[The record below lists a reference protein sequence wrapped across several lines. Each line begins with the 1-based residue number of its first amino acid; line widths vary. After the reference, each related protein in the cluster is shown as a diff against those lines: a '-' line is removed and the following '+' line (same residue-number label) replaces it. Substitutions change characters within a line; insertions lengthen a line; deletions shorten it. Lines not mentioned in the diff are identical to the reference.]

1 MNAGRALPGAIAA
14 MALAASACAAD
25 GERASWYMNV
35 DNDVAF
41 HTDRWY
47 TSGVRIYRSMPLQEP
62 GARLDLGIIQEL
74 YTDNTNC
81 PKCEA
86 VDHPYSGRLLA
97 SAAYQIAR
105 SDSLTTLG
113 ADAGVLGPA
122 ALGRQTQ
129 KIIHHFVP
137 APHDDWSHQL
147 DNRLDAQLVAVRS
160 QRLLGSDDGPV
171 ALVAHGGGVLGTMQ
185 TFAHAGA
192 EVRVGRAMASL
203 APSMRF
209 AATPPAPSPGAAAG
223 WSAFAGFGARSV
235 FRNQLLTTNSDDPAP
250 MPTRTRTVRRT
261 ALGLGWAGEWTAI
274 GFAWVTESREFKEQP
289 RPQRFGTL
297 TLQLDFP

>member
-1 MNAGRALPGAIAA
+1 MNARRALATVLLTATAATATESGRIA
-14 MALAASACAAD
+14 
-25 GERASWYMNV
+25 WYLNA

-47 TSGVRIYRSMPLQEP
+47 TSGVRIYRSMPLKEP
-62 GARLDLGIIQEL
+62 GTRLDVGIVQEL

-86 VDHPYSGRLLA
+86 VDHPYAGRLLA
-97 SAAYQIAR
+97 SLAYQVAR
-105 SDSLTTLG
+105 PDSLTTLG

-129 KIIHHFVP
+129 KLIHHFVT

-160 QRLLGSDDGPV
+160 QRVLGSDESPV
-171 ALVAHGGGVLGTMQ
+171 ALVAHGGGVLGNVQ
-185 TFAHAGA
+185 AFAHAGA
-192 EVRVGRAMASL
+192 EVRVGRATSGL

-209 AATPPAPSPGAAAG
+209 AATPPAPVPGTAAG
-223 WSAFAGFGARSV
+223 WSAFAGAGVREI
-235 FRNQLLTTNSDDPAP
+235 FRNELLTPNADDPTPA
-250 MPTRTRTVRRT
+250 PTRTRTVRRT
-261 ALGLGWAGEWTAI
+261 ALGLGWGGEWAAI
-274 GFAWVTESREFKEQP
+274 GFAWVTESREFKEQA